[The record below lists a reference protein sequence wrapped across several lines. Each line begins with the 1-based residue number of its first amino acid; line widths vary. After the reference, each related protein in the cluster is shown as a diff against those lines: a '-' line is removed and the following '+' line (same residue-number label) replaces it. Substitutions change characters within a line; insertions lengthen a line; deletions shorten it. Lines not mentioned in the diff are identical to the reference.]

1 MTEVQIEANRLV
13 ARIQGFDRVLA
24 LKSELAVPLSHV
36 KGAEVSPPEVRK
48 RWGNLLR
55 AHTPGTDLPFVKM
68 AGSFVFLDGEHA
80 FWDVHHPDQT
90 VVINL
95 EHERFA
101 RLVLEVA
108 DPEGTAAA
116 VNAAVAR

>member
-1 MTEVQIEANRLV
+1 M

-68 AGSFVFLDGEHA
+68 AGSFMFLDGEHA
-80 FWDVHHPDQT
+80 FWDVRDPDRS
-90 VVINL
+90 VVITL

-101 RLVLEVA
+101 RLVLEVD
-108 DPEGTAAA
+108 DPEATAAA
-116 VNAAVAR
+116 VNAAVGR